1 MFVFKDH
8 LTHSVQIASQNVLLF
23 HHRFK
28 GLQWFIWVEK
38 IEWNRNLYCD
48 LNGGDGGVA
57 G

>member
-1 MFVFKDH
+1 MVFKDH
-8 LTHSVQIASQNVLLF
+8 LTHCLQIASQNVLLF

-38 IEWNRNLYCD
+38 LEWNRNLYCD